1 MRALVE
7 PAQEDI
13 RITGKVRTLIADD
26 SPLMLRILAQVLAS
40 EGNFTLVGTVTD
52 GRQAVRQTLNMKP
65 DLVLMDYSMPHI
77 NGMEATR
84 YIKQFENPPAIIII
98 TSDDSPNSRSMAKNA
113 GADAFV
119 VKAGD
124 IRVQLRARLQELFGS
139 HHEGGKSSTGI
150 CSASCLAPGCSI

>member
-1 MRALVE
+1 MKQTPQSTAQRSSRQAMRALVE
-7 PAQEDI
+7 AAQEDI

-65 DLVLMDYSMPHI
+65 DLVLMDYRMPHI

-84 YIKQFENPPAIIII
+84 SIKQFQNPPLVIIV
-98 TSDDSPNSRSMAKNA
+98 TSNDTPECKALAKVACPHRSTSLAGVNQRSR
-113 GADAFV
+113 
-119 VKAGD
+119 
-124 IRVQLRARLQELFGS
+124 
-139 HHEGGKSSTGI
+139 
-150 CSASCLAPGCSI
+150 